1 MLLSK
6 RTIELSSPEASIQD
20 KLQDTGSTVYV
31 ERKREC
37 VGACALTYHQAN
49 MWIAAVVRPTAAC
62 CCARVETVDEVCQ
75 DLE

>member
-31 ERKREC
+31 EREC

-49 MWIAAVVRPTAAC
+49 MWIAAVVRPTGAC
-62 CCARVETVDEVCQ
+62 CCARVETVDEVCR